1 MHDPALSFT
10 VRGAF
15 DPMTDDNTP
24 NSALKPS
31 RSCRL
36 GLVLGSGAARGWA
49 HIGVIEGLRDLGF
62 KPDVIAG
69 CSIGALIGAAYAMD
83 RLDALKHFA
92 LSLDT
97 FKIIRYFDVNLGGG
111 GFIAGQN
118 LARLYTDLLGDANIE
133 DLPLPFGVVATDITR
148 GREIWLRDGPL
159 APAICATTAIPG
171 LVQPVKLRG
180 RWLAD
185 GALVNPVPV
194 SLAQADEADLVL
206 AVNLNADV
214 FRAQSL
220 VPPMGPERTQAEPDD
235 SMPWTWLDDLANRL
249 PPTTKKSAGRF
260 VRSMLDSGDRG
271 PQRLE
276 VINNALAIMSD
287 RITKSRAVGEP
298 PDVML
303 NPPLAHIG
311 VLQFDKAAEAIAL
324 GRRTVMQM
332 REVIC
337 EAFGLPNPDTEPAAG
352 PQGGPQS
359 EPGSAGHHR
368 TRVHRDPGGA

>member
-1 MHDPALSFT
+1 
-10 VRGAF
+10 
-15 DPMTDDNTP
+15 MTDDTVLRRP
-24 NSALKPS
+24 
-31 RSCRL
+31 RTCRL

-49 HIGVIEGLRDLGF
+49 HIGVIEALRDLGF

-69 CSIGALIGAAYAMD
+69 CSIGALVGAAYAAG
-83 RLDALKHFA
+83 RLDALKQFA

-118 LARLYTDLLGDANIE
+118 LARLYADLLGEAGIE
-133 DLPLPFGVVATDITR
+133 DLPMPFGVVATDITR

-159 APAICATTAIPG
+159 APSICATTAIPG
-171 LVQPVKLRG
+171 LVQPVRLRG

-220 VPPMGPERTQAEPDD
+220 TPPLGIDPADTVPDD

-249 PPTTKKSAGRF
+249 PPNTKRSAGRF
-260 VRSMLDSGDRG
+260 MRSMLDPGDRG

-311 VLQFDKAAEAIAL
+311 VLQFDKAAEAIAI
-324 GRRTVMQM
+324 GRRSVMQM

-337 EAFGLPNPDTEPAAG
+337 EAFGLPMPDGGTSGGSEQDAA
-352 PQGGPQS
+352 
-359 EPGSAGHHR
+359 AGHHR
-368 TRVHRDPGGA
+368 ARVRRDGPGV